1 MEEIVELG
9 SQAYTSVD
17 MLEWDGR
24 YEKMLETDKH
34 EEAGYTEDRE
44 RRRNDVAWR

>member
-1 MEEIVELG
+1 MELG

-24 YEKMLETDKH
+24 YEKMLETQTNMKKLDTQRI
-34 EEAGYTEDRE
+34 GR
-44 RRRNDVAWR
+44 DVGTM